1 MTQPAPRTVLVTGGT
16 GFIGR
21 YLCQILISRGWQVVL
36 WRHRSAVPESLRGA
50 DNVVSLDQIPPE
62 RQIDVVVNL
71 AGARILGPPWT
82 KRRRRVLMD
91 SRIDTTNALV
101 HWMAQRTQRPA
112 VLVSASAV
120 GYYGVRGKEQLDET
134 AGPQP
139 VFQSDI
145 CRLWEEAAMRSANLG
160 VRCVLPRFGVV
171 LGMEGG
177 ALPAFI
183 RPARLGLAAIMGTG
197 QQGFP
202 WIHIEDAVG
211 LILWSLAHDIRGP
224 FNAVAPGLV
233 SQQQFQAVLCGELRS
248 KLWLRIPAL
257 PVRLA
262 LGEMSQ
268 LLVDGQYVVPT
279 RALEADFGFRYAQ
292 LKDALSNLIAG

>member
-1 MTQPAPRTVLVTGGT
+1 MTQPPPRTVLVTGGT

-21 YLCQILISRGWQVVL
+21 YLCQILLSRGWQVAV
-36 WRHRSAVPESLRGA
+36 WRHRSVMPEVLRG
-50 DNVVSLDQIPPE
+50 VESFTGLDEIPHE
-62 RQIDVVVNL
+62 RSIDAVVNL

-82 KRRRRVLMD
+82 KSRRRLLIE

-101 HWMAQRTQRPA
+101 QWMAQRTQRPA

-120 GYYGVRGKEQLDET
+120 GYYGVHGKEQLDET

-145 CRLWEEAAMRSANLG
+145 CRLWEEAAMRSADLG

-183 RPARLGLAAIMGTG
+183 RPARLGLAAVMGTG
-197 QQGFP
+197 RQGFP

-211 LILWSLAHDIRGP
+211 LILWSLANDIRGP
-224 FNAVAPGLV
+224 VNAVAPGLV
-233 SQQQFQAVLCGELRS
+233 SQQQFQAVLCSVLRS

-268 LLVDGQYVVPT
+268 LLVDGQYVVPS

-292 LKDALSNLIAG
+292 LRDALSSLIDG